1 MSGKAVVG
9 SMLGSILITV
19 GLIWGLAFFDLLP
32 GLGTNTTNI
41 VNPKNGVIQLKYGE
55 WNSPSYIFDNQLTY
69 VKMTDTELNVTT
81 NGNSSL
87 LVSFS
92 AMSIMTLDA
101 AFTLRAGYNVS
112 LRVEHIGNRTIQV
125 DYFDGGAAYG
135 SIRQISMDLY
145 INYLTPNLPA
155 GTYTVNVYWKSGYDA
170 TGTQNSL
177 SVAHMGGSTDYN
189 FTRTL
194 LVQEI
199 RI

>member
-1 MSGKAVVG
+1 
-9 SMLGSILITV
+9 
-19 GLIWGLAFFDLLP
+19 
-32 GLGTNTTNI
+32 
-41 VNPKNGVIQLKYGE
+41 
-55 WNSPSYIFDNQLTY
+55 
-69 VKMTDTELNVTT
+69 MTDTELNITT

-92 AMSIMTLDA
+92 AMSIITLDV
-101 AFTLRAGYNVS
+101 AFTFRAGYNVS
-112 LRVEHIGNRTIQV
+112 LIVENGGNRTIEV
-125 DYFDGGAAYG
+125 DYYDGGAAYG

-145 INYLTPNLPA
+145 INYLTPKLPA

-194 LVQEI
+194 LVQEL
-199 RI
+199 RV